1 MQEVVIGR
9 IYHDVEPFR
18 NLVPPYETPVTPVVE
33 FVQKGM
39 FGENISNSQNFRLK
53 IQHHVPNIV
62 KHDAI
67 RVRYG
72 NLHQASK
79 LLKTASNE
87 GKDKVSFK
95 VVGDCITVHTLHLTG
110 FIPTIPTYS
119 QGWKLKVYGS
129 RRKNIDGRWRVGLK
143 VFLYNP
149 MFTIKV

>member
-1 MQEVVIGR
+1 MA
-9 IYHDVEPFR
+9 
-18 NLVPPYETPVTPVVE
+18 PVVE

-39 FGENISNSQNFRLK
+39 FGENISNSQNFRLEM
-53 IQHHVPNIV
+53 QHHIPNIV

-87 GKDKVSFK
+87 GKDEVSFK

-110 FIPTIPTYS
+110 FIPTISTYS
-119 QGWKLKVYGS
+119 QGLKLKVYGS
-129 RRKNIDGRWRVGLK
+129 WRKNIVGGWSVGLK
-143 VFLYNP
+143 AFLCNP
-149 MFTIKV
+149 IYTMKVKIS